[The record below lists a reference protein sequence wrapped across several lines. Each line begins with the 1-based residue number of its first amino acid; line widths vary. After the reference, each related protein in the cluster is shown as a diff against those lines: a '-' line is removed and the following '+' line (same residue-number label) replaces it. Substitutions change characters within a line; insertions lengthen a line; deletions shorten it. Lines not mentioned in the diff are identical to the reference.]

1 MTCSECEKKPVITLI
16 SGRNLCRSDFIKYFE
31 KKVFKT
37 IGKYKLIQNKDRIAV
52 GISGGKDS
60 LTVLYL
66 LKKLNSK
73 IKNIDLFAILIDEGI
88 KGYRDKTIKDAQ
100 KFCKEHKIKLY
111 IYSYKKEL
119 GKSLDE
125 LTKTTD
131 MIPCAMCG
139 VFRRYL
145 LNKHTRLLKATKL
158 ATGHNLDDEAQS
170 VLMNQFRN
178 NVALNARMGPITGVV
193 KDIKFIPRIKPLY
206 FMYEKE
212 VMLYAYLKGFTT
224 NNFAECPNARFS
236 FRGEIRDYLNEFEKK
251 HPGTKYGIINSFIE
265 TLPLLK
271 QKYKQSGTK
280 IKQCKNCGEP
290 TSQDVCKSCQLIEQ
304 LIKKPV
310 KKK

>member
-1 MTCSECEKKPVITLI
+1 MVCSECEKKPVITLI
-16 SGRNLCRSDFIKYFE
+16 SGRKLCRSDFIKYFE

-66 LKKLNSK
+66 IKKLNSK
-73 IKNIDLFAILIDEGI
+73 IKNIDIFAILIDEGI
-88 KGYRDKTIKDAQ
+88 NGYRNKTIKDAK

-125 LTKTTD
+125 LIKTTD

-158 ATGHNLDDEAQS
+158 ATGHNLDDEAQA

-193 KDIKFIPRIKPLY
+193 KDKKFIPRIKPLY

-224 NNFAECPNARFS
+224 NDFVECPNARFS

-271 QKYKQSGTK
+271 QKYKESGKK
-280 IKQCKNCGEP
+280 IKECKDCGEP
-290 TSQDVCKSCQLIEQ
+290 SSQEICKTCQLIEK
-304 LIKKPV
+304 LIKKPS